1 MAILIEAI
9 SVVFRK
15 ASINEKFPGGWTAFV
30 NEAPNRTLFSDGDLG
45 CLGFMHPEDV
55 EKYVFYLESLGLDF
69 NIGGQ
74 TKDIAVVDQVRGIT
88 IPSPWLCFGE
98 VSKDGNLVKACWSAT
113 DSPDYIFT
121 PRGWKYSGSLS
132 EKPGFV
138 ATEDLEKKV
147 RFLRNENGL
156 DVYLNLETGKEV
168 YLGRLELK
176 GENKNAIFEK
186 LQEICG
192 EALVLDS
199 ESENARR
206 SEDLERA
213 AIIFSRLVD
222 DLLPEVE
229 NICQGLGRN
238 MSFAHFAR
246 GLLFR
251 ILKQHDSAETS
262 FRVANYLQPN
272 VTNTLLELVRCL
284 GEQEKYVDAVPFAR
298 QAVEIEPDSPAC
310 LGNLAMSLF
319 MIGKKDEALGYIE
332 RALEIDPLD
341 QINRQIY
348 QNFEK

>member
-1 MAILIEAI
+1 
-9 SVVFRK
+9 
-15 ASINEKFPGGWTAFV
+15 
-30 NEAPNRTLFSDGDLG
+30 
-45 CLGFMHPEDV
+45 
-55 EKYVFYLESLGLDF
+55 
-69 NIGGQ
+69 
-74 TKDIAVVDQVRGIT
+74 
-88 IPSPWLCFGE
+88 
-98 VSKDGNLVKACWSAT
+98 
-113 DSPDYIFT
+113 
-121 PRGWKYSGSLS
+121 
-132 EKPGFV
+132 
-138 ATEDLEKKV
+138 
-147 RFLRNENGL
+147 
-156 DVYLNLETGKEV
+156 
-168 YLGRLELK
+168 
-176 GENKNAIFEK
+176 
-186 LQEICG
+186 
-192 EALVLDS
+192 
-199 ESENARR
+199 
-206 SEDLERA
+206 
-213 AIIFSRLVD
+213 
-222 DLLPEVE
+222 
-229 NICQGLGRN
+229 